1 MGTILRP
8 ISVEVAMHSNPKD
21 DGGSIFVIAV
31 LAAMI
36 AGIIVTLAPHA
47 ATLAGSDAYGVD
59 FMSTDD

>member
-1 MGTILRP
+1 
-8 ISVEVAMHSNPKD
+8 MHSNPND

-47 ATLAGSDAYGVD
+47 ATLASGDAYGVD